1 MQQTHSFCSFSPR
14 FDRKQNVV
22 IQVVDK
28 LKGFSIAPDV
38 CETTTHVL
46 SGKPLRT
53 LNVLLGIARGCWV
66 LSYDWVSPVCELH
79 ILKQG
84 ILIEWVTLGC

>member
-84 ILIEWVTLGC
+84 ILIEWVTLRC